1 MTRAEALA
9 SRAPAAREAGE
20 EALSQM
26 RRPFLAGR
34 RLYLRLLEES
44 DTSEDYL
51 GWLNDGKVTRYLGGP
66 TGRLPATPDT
76 LTIPSDH
83 DPFRMGSGT
92 LWDGRTLYE
101 LYRGAFMP
109 WEWQPKLQSVARGLG
124 IDFFRRRTML
134 RRWNSWRG
142 LAYPSTRCLV

>member
-1 MTRAEALA
+1 MTT
-9 SRAPAAREAGE
+9 APAITINERQIGPGYPAYVVAEVSANHNQDFDQAVKLIHAAKGAG
-20 EALSQM
+20 AD
-26 RRPFLAGR
+26 AV
-34 RLYLRLLEES
+34 
-44 DTSEDYL
+44 
-51 GWLNDGKVTRYLGGP
+51 KVQTY
-66 TGRLPATPDT
+66 TPDT

-83 DPFRMGSGT
+83 EPFRISSGT
-92 LWDGRTLYE
+92 LWDGQILYE